1 MKRCLVI
8 FLCLLPFSGPS
19 FAEMCTDFDDNQNL
33 IEYECGTSLED
44 VLESKAK
51 SDAARRA
58 AEESA
63 KKEAELLEQKRIAE
77 ENAKKEAERVKQE
90 KKKAEEKAEQERIR
104 AEEQAKREA
113 EKAERERIRAEE
125 RANRKAERERI
136 RAEERANRKAEREK
150 RRENWYNFW
159 KTHNIFISIA
169 HESSSIYVDDANP
182 NAPTRGLNLQLG
194 FVWQPKDSG
203 WEFGA
208 RLDTSEINSSLNDIN
223 LHVTGREY
231 YAAAF
236 AGYNIW
242 ADLDLYGG
250 LGLGHVNIKK
260 EYQEDP
266 KHTDNQGLFST
277 KAFIGAEYDI
287 LKYLGVFAELSARIT
302 SESSDFGFV
311 VGGKIIF

>member
-8 FLCLLPFSGPS
+8 FLCLLLFSGPS

-58 AEESA
+58 AEENA

-77 ENAKKEAERVKQE
+77 ENAKKEAERIKQE

-104 AEEQAKREA
+104 AEERAKREA
-113 EKAERERIRAEE
+113 E
-125 RANRKAERERI
+125 KAERERI

-159 KTHNIFISIA
+159 KTHNIFISIG

-250 LGLGHVNIKK
+250 LGLGHLNIKK

-287 LKYLGVFAELSARIT
+287 LKYLGVFAELSTRIT